1 MPAESGNRMEHWLV
15 TALFA
20 SRWLLAP
27 FYVGLMV
34 ALAGLLVV
42 FARELFGE
50 LSHVASMNPENAI
63 LMALSLIDLS
73 LAGNLIV
80 LVTFSGYESFVSK
93 MGSVAT
99 ADRPDWMGTVDFSG
113 LKLKVIASI
122 VAISAV
128 ALLRAFLELLE
139 PTSTLDRGKFVWL
152 IAVQLTFVVSGVM
165 MATMDWLTSRV
176 VHHAPTDTT

>member
-1 MPAESGNRMEHWLV
+1 
-15 TALFA
+15 
-20 SRWLLAP
+20 
-27 FYVGLMV
+27 
-34 ALAGLLVV
+34 
-42 FARELFGE
+42 
-50 LSHVASMNPENAI
+50 
-63 LMALSLIDLS
+63 
-73 LAGNLIV
+73 
-80 LVTFSGYESFVSK
+80 
-93 MGSVAT
+93 
-99 ADRPDWMGTVDFSG
+99 MGTVDFSG